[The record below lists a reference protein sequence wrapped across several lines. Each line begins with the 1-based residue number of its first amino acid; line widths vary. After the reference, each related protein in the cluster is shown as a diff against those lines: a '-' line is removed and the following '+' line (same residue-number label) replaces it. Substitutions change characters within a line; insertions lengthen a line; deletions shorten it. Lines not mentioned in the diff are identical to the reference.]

1 MPNHIH
7 LIAVPHSALACA
19 RTLGVG
25 HMRYTQYRHRQSHAA
40 GHLWQ
45 GRFFSA
51 PLDALYCSRAIRY
64 VEMNP
69 VRAGLVEA
77 PDAWRWSSAPS
88 HLDGLRLP
96 GASYPPDD
104 ALAGWRELLQAD
116 DPPGTVEIIRQCTAT
131 GLPLGDASFL
141 THLAALADRPLPWN
155 PRGRP
160 KKKMG

>member
-1 MPNHIH
+1 
-7 LIAVPHSALACA
+7 
-19 RTLGVG
+19 
-25 HMRYTQYRHRQSHAA
+25 
-40 GHLWQ
+40 
-45 GRFFSA
+45 
-51 PLDALYCSRAIRY
+51 
-64 VEMNP
+64 MNP

-155 PRGRP
+155 HRGRP